1 MHGCLLRSK
10 ERAWRRGTEV
20 WAQKLNTQ
28 PGPGNWES
36 VFLPSPPSTPIPS
49 PFLLL
54 SIEVGER
61 GLPEVE
67 TFLNKSFNFSH
78 VDTAALTQ
86 RHVWGMV
93 SRKPGTMECFST
105 GTHNGWLLRVVLCS
119 VLSMWC
125 LNWTFSWP
133 LKGNNFKRKNFKSA
147 KSQIMAQDRK
157 SKGFVGFIL
166 KYKSLNASKQQ
177 PPENVKFNVWG

>member
-1 MHGCLLRSK
+1 MTFPLELDADQLSRQLCTDACLDLRREPGEEGPRSGH
-10 ERAWRRGTEV
+10 RNSILSQVLGTERV
-20 WAQKLNTQ
+20 
-28 PGPGNWES
+28 
-36 VFLPSPPSTPIPS
+36 
-49 PFLLL
+49 
-54 SIEVGER
+54 
-61 GLPEVE
+61 
-67 TFLNKSFNFSH
+67 SFNFSH

-86 RHVWGMV
+86 SHVWGMV